1 MSNTRIRYLNTNP
14 LKSVRV
20 FTVGDKALRV
30 SLNVESKKYVITDE
44 NTGSVVVEG
53 GKTKN
58 LAVLKIQAKK
68 ALKELGVDFGE
79 EKRDRGGNNSDS

>member
-1 MSNTRIRYLNTNP
+1 MNNTRIRYLNTNP

-30 SLNVESKKYVITDE
+30 SLTDNLKYVITDE
-44 NTGSVVVEG
+44 NTGTVVAEG

-58 LAVLKIQAKK
+58 LAVLKIQAKN
-68 ALKELGVDFGE
+68 ALKSLGVDFGE
-79 EKRDRGGNNSDS
+79 EKRDRSDNTNS